1 MLQSK
6 LNSESTKVITNYVV
20 GSTRNILLGGGLA
33 YAMQNEF
40 YLHVP
45 VIVIFPSIYAG
56 YQMYNNKDNIIS
68 WINNAST
75 IEIKN

>member
-6 LNSESTKVITNYVV
+6 LSTESTKIITNYVV
-20 GSTRNILLGGGLA
+20 GSTRNILLGSGLA

-56 YQMYNNKDNIIS
+56 YQMYSNKENIIS
-68 WINNAST
+68 WINKQM
-75 IEIKN
+75 IF

>member
-33 YAMQNEF
+33 YAVQNEF

>member
-1 MLQSK
+1 MSK
-6 LNSESTKVITNYVV
+6 LTTESTKVITNYVV
-20 GSTRNILLGGGLA
+20 GTTRNVLLGSGLA

-56 YQMYNNKDNIIS
+56 YQMYSNKENIIS
-68 WINNAST
+68 WINKQM
-75 IEIKN
+75 IF

>member
-1 MLQSK
+1 MSK
-6 LNSESTKVITNYVV
+6 LTTESTKVITNYVV
-20 GSTRNILLGGGLA
+20 GSTRNILLGCGLA
-33 YAMQNEF
+33 YAVQNEF

>member
-6 LNSESTKVITNYVV
+6 LTTESTKVITNYVV
-20 GSTRNILLGGGLA
+20 GSTRNILLGSGLA

-56 YQMYNNKDNIIS
+56 YQMYSNKNDIIS
-68 WINNAST
+68 WINKQM
-75 IEIKN
+75 IF